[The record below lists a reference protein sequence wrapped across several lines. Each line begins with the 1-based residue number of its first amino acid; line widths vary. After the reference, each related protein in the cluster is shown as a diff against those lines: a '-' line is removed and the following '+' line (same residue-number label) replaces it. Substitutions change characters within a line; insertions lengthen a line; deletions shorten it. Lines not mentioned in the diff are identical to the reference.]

1 MNKISN
7 IDVNIISSKA
17 KNQIIVKISS
27 DNGNVGI
34 GEAWWGIPD
43 KNNPGKTAMPI
54 ASVIENILAPK
65 LIGKNPDEIEKHWF
79 DLWDYGYRYGDQGIY
94 LMGLSGIDIAL
105 WDLLGKTNK
114 ISVMQILGGAVH
126 DSLPCYAS
134 LPPLRDTKLVINETK
149 RAIEKGINAV
159 KLHEVETKYVSI
171 LRKEFGES
179 LKIMV
184 DVNGHYNFIEALEAG
199 NEMAKYNVTWFEE
212 PVRPM
217 RDHHAIKE
225 IGIKTKIPIA
235 AGENEYSIN
244 DFKRLLDNKT
254 VTYLQPEI
262 TKIGGITA
270 AKRLTGLTEL
280 YNIALCPHNFSI
292 GPSLYASIHWA
303 FASPMSRWIEI
314 PWVPNDFD
322 FNFYNLHSRVYNAF

>member
-105 WDLLGKTNK
+105 WDL
-114 ISVMQILGGAVH
+114 
-126 DSLPCYAS
+126 
-134 LPPLRDTKLVINETK
+134 
-149 RAIEKGINAV
+149 
-159 KLHEVETKYVSI
+159 
-171 LRKEFGES
+171 
-179 LKIMV
+179 
-184 DVNGHYNFIEALEAG
+184 
-199 NEMAKYNVTWFEE
+199 
-212 PVRPM
+212 
-217 RDHHAIKE
+217 
-225 IGIKTKIPIA
+225 
-235 AGENEYSIN
+235 
-244 DFKRLLDNKT
+244 
-254 VTYLQPEI
+254 
-262 TKIGGITA
+262 
-270 AKRLTGLTEL
+270 
-280 YNIALCPHNFSI
+280 
-292 GPSLYASIHWA
+292 
-303 FASPMSRWIEI
+303 
-314 PWVPNDFD
+314 
-322 FNFYNLHSRVYNAF
+322 